1 MSQFCSLSCLFSSS
15 TTELSRNEDGFVPGF
30 IVTRCDFE
38 SVPKALS
45 LPESIGQLQELTTLP
60 NTLGQLVWLSEL
72 NLGNN
77 VLTELLGKFAK
88 LQGLHHLDLRFNWLT
103 TLPDNIGLLTWVRMV
118 NVDVNRL
125 TRLPQSIVDLQ
136 WLQCLHLGWNRL
148 EELPAS
154 FGQLV

>member
-1 MSQFCSLSCLFSSS
+1 M
-15 TTELSRNEDGFVPGF
+15 PGF

-60 NTLGQLVWLSEL
+60 NTLGQLVWLFEL

-125 TRLPQSIVDLQ
+125 TRLP
-136 WLQCLHLGWNRL
+136 
-148 EELPAS
+148 
-154 FGQLV
+154 